1 MIKTG
6 IKFLVFLFGLLYQM
20 AIHRLL
26 APRSVFTGLAIT
38 SLMISGAAF
47 ATPLWQ
53 QLIEALISQRQE
65 DTQLS
70 PLSAGILFLLLTF
83 LLAWLSHRFAPRAN
97 VEKLV
102 DAKVIS
108 PPITLA
114 GSRINCYC
122 GTVLTLS
129 EAEVVV
135 TSENTELNLGSL
147 RGTSVSGR
155 MRRAAATFHVDGTL
169 NKDPIF
175 ESVSQW
181 KSAQGT
187 NGPYA
192 LGTCFASPPFNAT
205 TQGIKA
211 IVHAV
216 ALEKLGNGSN
226 KIDASAIRR
235 IIEFTLDYCRTNGF
249 RSVFIPVF
257 GIGSGGLS
265 VHETA
270 PHTIQ
275 PLIEKLS
282 SSNHELDVYL
292 GTYRI
297 SDAALIGK
305 YLLEACAEIQ

>member
-1 MIKTG
+1 MIKTAAR
-6 IKFLVFLFGLLYQM
+6 FSAFLFGLLFQI

-26 APRSVFTGLAIT
+26 APRSVFSSLAIT
-38 SLMISGAAF
+38 SLMISGTAF

-53 QLIEALISQRQE
+53 QLIEAVTSPRQE
-65 DTQLS
+65 DAPLS
-70 PLSAGILFLLLTF
+70 PIFAGILFLVLAF
-83 LLAWLSHRFAPRAN
+83 LFAWLSHRLAPRAN
-97 VEKLV
+97 AEKLV
-102 DAKVIS
+102 DTKVIS
-108 PPITLA
+108 PPIALA

-175 ESVSQW
+175 ESVAQW
-181 KSAQGT
+181 RSAQGT

-192 LGTCFASPPFNAT
+192 LGTCFVSPPFNAV

-226 KIDASAIRR
+226 KVDAAAIRQ
-235 IIEFTLDYCRTNGF
+235 IITFTLDYCRANGF

-257 GIGSGGLS
+257 GIGSGGLN

-270 PHTIQ
+270 ALTIQ
-275 PLIEKLS
+275 PLIENLS
-282 SSNHELDVYL
+282 GSNYKLDVYL

-305 YLLEACAEIQ
+305 HLLETRAAIQ

>member
-1 MIKTG
+1 MIKTAVRFVA
-6 IKFLVFLFGLLYQM
+6 FLLGLLYQM

-26 APRSVFTGLAIT
+26 APKSVFSGLAIT
-38 SLMISGAAF
+38 SLMISGAAL

-53 QLIEALISQRQE
+53 QIIEVVISQRHE
-65 DTQLS
+65 DAPLS
-70 PLSAGILFLLLTF
+70 PYFAGILFLVLTF
-83 LLAWLSHRFAPRAN
+83 LFAWLSHRLAPRVNA
-97 VEKLV
+97 EKLV
-102 DAKVIS
+102 DMKVIS
-108 PPITLA
+108 PPISLA
-114 GSRINCYC
+114 SSRVYCYC

-155 MRRAAATFHVDGTL
+155 MRRAAARFNVDGTL
-169 NKDPIF
+169 IEDPLSD
-175 ESVSQW
+175 SVAQW
-181 KSAQGT
+181 RSAQGT

-192 LGTCFASPPFNAT
+192 LGVCFVSPPFNAVA
-205 TQGIKA
+205 QGIKA

-226 KIDASAIRR
+226 KVDAAAIRKV
-235 IIEFTLDYCRTNGF
+235 IIFTLEHCRENGF

-257 GIGSGGLS
+257 GIGSGGIS

-270 PHTIQ
+270 ILTIQ
-275 PLIEKLS
+275 PLLEYLND
-282 SSNHELDVYL
+282 SNYKLDVYL

-305 YLLEACAEIQ
+305 YLLEARAEIQ